1 MLGEAIIQFKKPHH
15 GGTPFFDE
23 DGKRV
28 LAVQPVCFD
37 DAPDEAQP
45 TPADSTQDALE
56 AVQHGLLIV
65 IRGGHKDS
73 ALVRAGALARLCDLF
88 DTDAGAASAVGCNR
102 STMTRAVH
110 RMKRDIQRAARNRR
124 KCQAK
129 Q

>member
-1 MLGEAIIQFKKPHH
+1 VTSGATIQFKKPHH
-15 GGTPFFDE
+15 GGDLSFDE
-23 DGKRV
+23 DGERV
-28 LAVQPVCFD
+28 LAVQPVYPAD
-37 DAPDEAQP
+37 EPDAAQP

-65 IRGGHKDS
+65 IRGGHRDA

-88 DTDAGAASAVGCNR
+88 ETDSDAAAAVQVHR
-102 STMTRAVH
+102 STMMRGV
-110 RMKRDIQRAARNRR
+110 RRIKRDIQRAARNRQ

>member
-1 MLGEAIIQFKKPHH
+1 MLGEATIQCKRKNRCGEPPRDDD
-15 GGTPFFDE
+15 GQITSAIGFDYPDE
-23 DGKRV
+23 
-28 LAVQPVCFD
+28 
-37 DAPDEAQP
+37 PDEAQP
-45 TPADSTQDALE
+45 TPADASQDALE

>member
-1 MLGEAIIQFKKPHH
+1 MTGESKIQFKKPHH
-15 GGTPFFDE
+15 GSDLSFE
-23 DGKRV
+23 DG
-28 LAVQPVCFD
+28 QPVAVAPFD
-37 DAPDEAQP
+37 YPEEPDEAQP

-102 STMTRAVH
+102 STMMRGVR

-124 KCQAK
+124 KCQIK